1 MFDRIQLILTKIPNK
16 PSAQENSRTRKNR
29 AECRKLWKNM
39 LDEGAQID
47 SDVSNE
53 RFVRRIVDLGK
64 LILGRHAL
72 QSQREM
78 AQEGNAWNETS
89 AAKILNSGH
98 TGLFGY
104 YWRLIIPY

>member
-1 MFDRIQLILTKIPNK
+1 
-16 PSAQENSRTRKNR
+16 
-29 AECRKLWKNM
+29 M
-39 LDEGAQID
+39 LDKGAQLD

-53 RFVRRIVDLGK
+53 RFVRRIVDFGK
-64 LILGRHAL
+64 VLLGRDSL

-78 AQEGNAWNETS
+78 AQESNAWNETS

-104 YWRLIIPY
+104 YWSLITLY